1 MCSQIQNCS
10 YIHFIYICVYCVL
23 CIVHIIYNVC
33 IYIYM
38 YVYVCVYIYVCMYIY
53 IYCIYIIYVNVSCL
67 SMSLLEIPRIAKT
80 AVDEQGWK
88 RRMNQPAN
96 ILWLHMMLWHGRQ
109 MTRVLNQVKQQGH
122 GGVKSGVQQQVYQK
136 CRFKQQNRGLS
147 DSIDQHGGWLRKKSA
162 CMALAGLF
170 HLWSQWGSETMQQLP
185 RILSALKH

>member
-1 MCSQIQNCS
+1 M
-10 YIHFIYICVYCVL
+10 YIYIYIYV
-23 CIVHIIYNVC
+23 CICMC
-33 IYIYM
+33 IYI
-38 YVYVCVYIYVCMYIY
+38 CMYIY
-53 IYCIYIIYVNVSCL
+53 IYKYCIYVIYVNVSCL

-109 MTRVLNQVKQQGH
+109 MTRVLNQVKQQSDMVAWNLGFSS
-122 GGVKSGVQQQVYQK
+122 KYIS
-136 CRFKQQNRGLS
+136 RFKQQNRGLS
-147 DSIDQHGGWLRKKSA
+147 DSIDQHEGWLRKKSA